1 MLQLL
6 NRSLLE
12 VDFVFRCDLKA
23 DGILAQLKPGQDF
36 VPAIIKTLASW
47 RMKKWIGS
55 AFGNFK
61 IHFNYWTESIK

>member
-36 VPAIIKTLASW
+36 VPAIIKTLAS
-47 RMKKWIGS
+47 
-55 AFGNFK
+55 
-61 IHFNYWTESIK
+61 